1 MFHIHSSSV
10 HFPEDLDKDDL
21 KNLKEKLFEALKD
34 YLYGIEGSKDKIDE
48 LKLKIQNLKTKINM
62 LEK

>member
-1 MFHIHSSSV
+1 MFNIHSGRV